1 MKLKS
6 VALRFSEDLSHIYD
20 ESEAEALFYIALQYV
35 MGLNRPAYL
44 LKKDTEIDHNI
55 VNSFELILD
64 RLAKQEPIQ
73 YILGETYFYG
83 LYFKVDSSV
92 LIPRPET
99 EELVDWVLTVC
110 DTNQKLEGTT
120 DNFNVLDV
128 GTGSGCIA
136 ITLKKNKPDFHV
148 TAIDIAQDSLA
159 MAEINAELNRV
170 EVDFV
175 QDDILNPIAIN
186 QHVFDAIV
194 SNPPYITYHEKEDM
208 HKNVLAH
215 EPHRAL
221 FVSNEKPLVFYEAIA
236 DFALQNLRKGGYLFF
251 EINEFLGKETVQ
263 LLKDK
268 GFIYIELRKDIQGK
282 DRMIKC
288 NKVY

>member
-186 QHVFDAIV
+186 QHVFDVIV

-268 GFIYIELRKDIQGK
+268 GFIHIELRKDIQGK
-282 DRMIKC
+282 DRMMKC

>member
-35 MGLNRPAYL
+35 MGFNRPTYL

-186 QHVFDAIV
+186 QHVFDVIV
-194 SNPPYITYHEKEDM
+194 SNPPYITYHEKEGM

-251 EINEFLGKETVQ
+251 EINEFLAKETVQ

-268 GFIYIELRKDIQGK
+268 GFIDIELRKDIQGK

>member
-55 VNSFELILD
+55 VNSFELILN

-186 QHVFDAIV
+186 QHVFDVIV

-251 EINEFLGKETVQ
+251 EINEFLAKETVQ

-268 GFIYIELRKDIQGK
+268 GFIDIELRKDIQGK